1 MANVSS
7 SSSSGGVGF
16 VGALTLVF
24 IVLKLIGVIDWGW
37 LWILSPIWISFSL
50 VVFILGSIFTIFYL
64 LDKKQRRNK

>member
-50 VVFILGSIFTIFYL
+50 VVFILGSIFIIFYL